1 MDATYSVLVELLVAR
16 GEEIVLI
23 IQLKP
28 FMDYALGIIHRHQD
42 LALH

>member
-28 FMDYALGIIHRHQD
+28 FMDHALGVIHRHQD